1 MPVVVFSILIKEIE
15 ALARKRVNNGRPLER
30 ERERKKERER
40 ERERKG
46 KKRGIMREGGR
57 EREMEKGE
65 RER

>member
-40 ERERKG
+40 ETGECKISGNGKNGKRKESHIA
-46 KKRGIMREGGR
+46 KT
-57 EREMEKGE
+57 
-65 RER
+65 